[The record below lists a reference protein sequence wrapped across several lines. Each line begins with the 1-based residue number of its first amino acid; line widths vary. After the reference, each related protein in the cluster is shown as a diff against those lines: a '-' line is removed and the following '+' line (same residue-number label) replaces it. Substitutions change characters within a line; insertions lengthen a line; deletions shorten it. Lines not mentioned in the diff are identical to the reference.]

1 MNNAWTTFLRSKLQ
15 VFVGALKSSAANI
28 QYMFSMASKADRLLP
43 PLMVAGM
50 IVDAMLPFILVLF
63 LKFILD
69 ALTEEKSL
77 ETSLFWV
84 GVMFLTM
91 FVLGGLNILID
102 GIVSCKKEKLIQQ
115 HYQNFSDKCMTMD
128 LQDLETPEIQNK
140 KAQAQKVIT
149 WNSKNIDGI
158 KNAFGGLLSF
168 SIQIVGL
175 AYLIIRLN
183 FLILISVLVVMI
195 INGALNQ
202 WNQNKTRSIY
212 EKQTPIDRMW
222 SYLNQVIGDYSFGKT
237 IRINQLGDWLLDKCK
252 FNRKE
257 ALTYAR
263 YQNTVGF
270 QYTRLSFIVSWIQEF
285 AVYIFLS
292 YQVYAFPVVAM
303 ADEDDLAVVVF
314 PVYCQNLPEPV
325 KRFLKEFLRNIP
337 YCLPPA
343 AKSLGETFFMRC
355 KSLSGEGACR
365 CLYTDRPYFF
375 ERDSRI

>member
-202 WNQNKTRSIY
+202 WNQNKTRSI
-212 EKQTPIDRMW
+212 
-222 SYLNQVIGDYSFGKT
+222 
-237 IRINQLGDWLLDKCK
+237 
-252 FNRKE
+252 
-257 ALTYAR
+257 
-263 YQNTVGF
+263 
-270 QYTRLSFIVSWIQEF
+270 
-285 AVYIFLS
+285 
-292 YQVYAFPVVAM
+292 
-303 ADEDDLAVVVF
+303 
-314 PVYCQNLPEPV
+314 
-325 KRFLKEFLRNIP
+325 
-337 YCLPPA
+337 
-343 AKSLGETFFMRC
+343 
-355 KSLSGEGACR
+355 
-365 CLYTDRPYFF
+365 
-375 ERDSRI
+375 